1 MKHMEQFYFNQHWK
15 AIESGNDELADEIER
30 KYSRLV
36 TGREARSLSW
46 VLFGVLVI
54 TILSP
59 FIHWW
64 LIGWRWGL

>member
-1 MKHMEQFYFNQHWK
+1 MKHMEQFYFNQYWK

-36 TGREARSLSW
+36 TGREARNLSW

-59 FIHWW
+59 FIQWW
-64 LIGWRWGL
+64 LVDWRVGL